1 MSKFSEKFL
10 FLNSFV
16 NGFKDFDKYF
26 LENDE
31 KIDSP
36 EFNEL
41 FKKLYIMQ
49 SFLIAIE
56 KINKEQTEFLADKI
70 EKDEDIF
77 KKKLVEMLNENNPG
91 KNTWMFDR
99 YSNTVTQFIDDNDNF
114 KLVSSESDDDIDD
127 NSSISSLDDINSQD
141 SEIDEKGNE
150 EEQKENELVNRMFAK
165 SLVEF
170 NMRKETKDL
179 RADKVE

>member
-16 NGFKDFDKYF
+16 NGFKDFDNYF
-26 LENDE
+26 TQNDE

-36 EFNEL
+36 EYNEL
-41 FKKLYIMQ
+41 FKKLFIMQ
-49 SFLIAIE
+49 SFLVAIE
-56 KINKEQTEFLADKI
+56 KMNKEQTEFLAEKI

-77 KKKLVEMLNENNPG
+77 KKKLVEMLNENNSS

-99 YSNTVTQFIDDNDNF
+99 YSNTLTQFTDDNDNF
-114 KLVSSESDDDIDD
+114 KLVSSDSDDD

-141 SEIDEKGNE
+141 SESDDKGNE
-150 EEQKENELVNRMFAK
+150 EEQQENELVNKMFSK